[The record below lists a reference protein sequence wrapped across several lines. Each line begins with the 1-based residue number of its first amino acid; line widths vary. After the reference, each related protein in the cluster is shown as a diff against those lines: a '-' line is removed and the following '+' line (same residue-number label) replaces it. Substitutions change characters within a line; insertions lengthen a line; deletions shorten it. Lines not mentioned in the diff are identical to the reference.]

1 MVFKCSL
8 HGRIAYSGRGK
19 TEMEGEQLNVSVS
32 QTVEMK
38 LEIRPRELAFAV
50 VGMGVFVLTLGTVPP
65 EAVERLVPNLA
76 H

>member
-19 TEMEGEQLNVSVS
+19 TEMEGAELSVS
-32 QTVEMK
+32 SAEK
-38 LEIRPRELAFAV
+38 AELELEIRPKKLAFAV
-50 VGMGVFVLTLGTVPP
+50 VAVGVFVLTLGTVPP
-65 EAVERLVPNLA
+65 EAVGRLVPNLA